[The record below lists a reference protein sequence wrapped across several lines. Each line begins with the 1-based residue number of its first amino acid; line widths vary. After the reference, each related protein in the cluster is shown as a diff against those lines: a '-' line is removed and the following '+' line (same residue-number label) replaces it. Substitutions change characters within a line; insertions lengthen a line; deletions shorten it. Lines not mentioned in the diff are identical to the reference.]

1 MELFISRITAGAI
14 LLILALISF
23 VIQIFARKWKI
34 PAPVILAVGIIG
46 AVIAVYSSFAPLK
59 NFRSP
64 TVTKIG
70 VFTSY
75 LPSIAVAVILVLHY
89 IALALFLTKRKN
101 KPVVIANLTAAIALS
116 VKLVLDLIN
125 FIRNWEIFSRGQPE
139 IYYIQI
145 CITLTVIISFALF
158 WISYIKS
165 KKQLPEL
172 TVSGTGERP

>member
-23 VIQIFARKWKI
+23 VFQIFARKHKI
-34 PAPVILAVGIIG
+34 PALVIFTVGIIG
-46 AVIAVYSSFAPLK
+46 AAIAVYSSFAPIK

-89 IALALFLTKRKN
+89 IALAVFLTKRKN
-101 KPVVIANLTAAIALS
+101 KPVVTANLAAAIALS

-125 FIRNWEIFSRGQPE
+125 LIRNWEIFSHGQPE
-139 IYYIQI
+139 IFYIQLF
-145 CITLTVIISFALF
+145 ITLIVIISNALF

-165 KKQLPEL
+165 KKQLL
-172 TVSGTGERP
+172 TASGFGSP